1 MSRIH
6 AAFRLSQIER
16 SIINKECHRTT
27 CSLMDFIRDYT
38 VVTADLKEAVELR
51 KKYNSLRQLGES
63 DITEQDA
70 VGILQEAE
78 AIFNRIKEYSYKE
91 LEEQLFVE
99 YPQAPILK
107 AVDVV
112 KKYSQKGNF
121 KLGPVSTILKAG
133 EITGI
138 VGENGNGKTTLLR
151 ILARLLSYDEGV
163 LEYDF
168 DGREIKEDYLV
179 KHHIAYIPQRLES
192 WQGTL
197 RENLHYAATIHNIIG
212 EDNDRIVEFVI
223 HRMGLSNFAH
233 LGWKE
238 LSSGYKLRFE
248 LAKMLV
254 WSPKIL
260 VLDEP
265 LANLDINAQEWILQ
279 DFKSMARSI
288 KNPVSIIL
296 SSQQL
301 HEVEHVADNI
311 IFLRNGR
318 CDYSGA
324 MNSFMQERDGNV
336 FELTGNFTSK
346 ELQPLFATDSVQFSE
361 SGITIIVR
369 TDRSVTASDLLSKLI
384 SNGYTIK
391 YFRDISTS
399 TKQLFQL

>member
-1 MSRIH
+1 MSTIR
-6 AAFRLSQIER
+6 ATFRLSQIER
-16 SIINKECHRTT
+16 SVINKECNRAT

-38 VVTADLKEAVELR
+38 VSDADLEDAIALR
-51 KKYNSLRQLGES
+51 KHYNSLRQLGDS
-63 DITEQDA
+63 DISDA
-70 VGILQEAE
+70 DAITVLQRAAEIL
-78 AIFNRIKEYSYKE
+78 NRINGYSYDTI
-91 LEEQLFVE
+91 EQRLLQA
-99 YPQAPILK
+99 YPEFPVLRG
-107 AVDVV
+107 VDVI
-112 KKYSQKGNF
+112 KKYSQRGNF
-121 KLGPVSTILKAG
+121 KLGPVSTVLKAG

-151 ILARLLSYDEGV
+151 ILARLLSFDEGV
-163 LEYDF
+163 LEYTF
-168 DGREIKEDYLV
+168 DGKEISEDYLI
-179 KHHIAYIPQRLES
+179 KHHIAYIPQRLEG

-197 RENLHYAATIHNIIG
+197 RENLQYAATIHNIVG
-212 EDNDRIVEFVI
+212 DENEKIVEFVI

-279 DFKSMARSI
+279 DFKSMANSI
-288 KNPVSIIL
+288 KNPVSVIL

-324 MNSFMQERDGNV
+324 MHEFMQERDGNV
-336 FELTGNFTSK
+336 FELSGNFTSK
-346 ELQPLFATDSVQFSE
+346 ELQLLFSEDAVQFSE

-369 TDRSVTASDLLSKLI
+369 TDRSIHASHILSQLI

>member
-1 MSRIH
+1 MSMMQVT
-6 AAFRLSQIER
+6 FRLSQIER
-16 SIINKECHRTT
+16 SIINKECHRAT
-27 CSLMDFIRDYT
+27 CGLMDFIRDYT
-38 VVTADLKEAVELR
+38 LVDADLQDAITLR

-63 DITEQDA
+63 DITEADA
-70 VGILQEAE
+70 IGILQQAATIFSRISTYDYH
-78 AIFNRIKEYSYKE
+78 AIEGK
-91 LEEQLFVE
+91 LFAA
-99 YPQAPILK
+99 YPQAPVLQAADII
-107 AVDVV
+107 
-112 KKYSQKGNF
+112 KKYAQRGNF
-121 KLGPVSTILKAG
+121 KLGPVSTVLKAG

-163 LEYDF
+163 LDYQF
-168 DGREIKEDYLV
+168 DGNAITEDYLI
-179 KHHIAYIPQRLES
+179 KHHIAYIPQRLEG

-197 RENLHYAATIHNIIG
+197 RENLHYAATIHNITG
-212 EDNDRIVEFVI
+212 EENEQIVEFVI

-254 WSPKIL
+254 WSPKVL

-279 DFKSMARSI
+279 DFKSMASSI

-324 MNSFMQERDGNV
+324 MSAFMQERDGNV
-336 FELTGNFTSK
+336 FELSGNFTSK
-346 ELQPLFATDSVQFSE
+346 ELQPLFANDTVQFSE

-369 TDRSVTASDLLSKLI
+369 TDRAVQASDILSTLI
-384 SNGYTIK
+384 SHGYAIK

>member
-1 MSRIH
+1 MSTISVT
-6 AAFRLSQIER
+6 FRLSQIER
-16 SIINKECHRTT
+16 SIINKECHRAT
-27 CSLMDFIRDYT
+27 CGLMDFIRDYT
-38 VVTADLKEAVELR
+38 VVAADLEEAVELR
-51 KKYNSLRQLGES
+51 KNYNSLRQLGES
-63 DITEQDA
+63 DIKEQDA
-70 VGILQEAE
+70 IEVLQQAA
-78 AIFNRIKEYSYKE
+78 AIFNRIKEYSY
-91 LEEQLFVE
+91 EEIEQRLLQA
-99 YPQAPILK
+99 YPRFPVLHA
-107 AVDVV
+107 ADVV
-112 KKYSQKGNF
+112 KQYSQKGNF

-151 ILARLLSYDEGV
+151 ILARLLSYDAGV
-163 LEYDF
+163 LEYHF
-168 DGREIKEDYLV
+168 DGKEISEDYLI
-179 KHHIAYIPQRLES
+179 KHNIAYIPQRLES

-197 RENLHYAATIHNIIG
+197 RENLQYAATIHNIVG
-212 EDNDRIVEFVI
+212 EENEKIVEFVI

-254 WSPKIL
+254 WSPKVL

-279 DFKSMARSI
+279 DFKSMANSI
-288 KNPVSIIL
+288 KNPVSVIL

-324 MNSFMQERDGNV
+324 MNAFMQERDGNV
-336 FELTGNFTSK
+336 FELSGNFTSK
-346 ELQPLFATDSVQFSE
+346 ELQPLFSAETVQFSE

-369 TDRSVTASDLLSKLI
+369 TDRSIQAADVLSKLI
-384 SNGYTIK
+384 SSGYSIK

>member
-1 MSRIH
+1 MNNMH
-6 AAFRLSQIER
+6 AVFRLAQIER
-16 SIINKECHRTT
+16 AISNKECHRAT
-27 CSLMDFIRDYT
+27 CNLMDFIRDYNLYET
-38 VVTADLKEAVELR
+38 DFYEAIEVR
-51 KKYNSLRQLGES
+51 KRYNTYRQLGES
-63 DITEQDA
+63 EITDKNAAE
-70 VGILQEAE
+70 ILLSVTT
-78 AIFNRIKEYSYKE
+78 IYNRIKNYEYTTIENSL
-91 LEEQLFVE
+91 LES
-99 YPQAPILK
+99 YPQLPLIK
-107 AVDVV
+107 AVDIEKTYS
-112 KKYSQKGNF
+112 KKSKF

-133 EITGI
+133 QITGI

-151 ILARLLSYDEGV
+151 ILARLLKYDSGV
-163 LEYDF
+163 LEFCF
-168 DGREIKEDYLV
+168 DKKEITEDYLI
-179 KHHIAYIPQRLES
+179 KHKIAYIPQRLES

-197 RENLHYAATIHNIIG
+197 RENLHYAATIHGITGKEN
-212 EDNDRIVEFVI
+212 EDAVEFVI
-223 HRMGLSNFAH
+223 HRMGLSNFAD

-279 DFKSMARSI
+279 DFKSIAGSI

-324 MNSFMQERDGNV
+324 MNAFMQEREGNV
-336 FELTGNFTSK
+336 YELSGNFSSK
-346 ELQPLFATDSVQFSE
+346 ELQQVFAVHAVQFSE
-361 SGITIIVR
+361 SGITIILR
-369 TDRSVTASDLLSKLI
+369 TDLSISASQILSTII
-384 SNGYTIK
+384 SNGYSIK

>member
-1 MSRIH
+1 MGIIN

-38 VVTADLKEAVELR
+38 VVATDLEEAVQLR
-51 KKYNSLRQLGES
+51 STYNSLRRLGES
-63 DITEQDA
+63 DITEEDA
-70 VGILQEAE
+70 VNILQQGTV
-78 AIFNRIKEYSYKE
+78 IFNRISAYSYEE
-91 LEEQLFVE
+91 LERKLVAN
-99 YPQAPILK
+99 YPNTPVLN

-121 KLGPVSTILKAG
+121 KLGPVSTVLNAG

-163 LEYDF
+163 LQYQF
-168 DGREIKEDYLV
+168 DGQETTEDYLI
-179 KHHIAYIPQRLES
+179 KHRIAYIPQRLES

-197 RENLHYAATIHNIIG
+197 RENLHYAATIHNIVG
-212 EDNDRIVEFVI
+212 EENEKIVEFVI

-254 WSPKIL
+254 WSPRIL

-279 DFKSMARSI
+279 DFKSMASSI
-288 KNPVSIIL
+288 KNPVSVIL

-324 MNSFMQERDGNV
+324 MNAFMQERDENV
-336 FELTGNFTSK
+336 FELSGNFTSK
-346 ELQPLFATDSVQFSE
+346 ELQPIFSNHAVQFSE

-369 TDRSVTASDLLSKLI
+369 TNTAITAADVLSMLI

>member
-1 MSRIH
+1 MNMIKALS
-6 AAFRLSQIER
+6 RLSIIEH
-16 SIINKECHRTT
+16 SIINKECHRAT

-38 VVTADLKEAVELR
+38 VDPADLEEAVELR
-51 KKYNSLRQLGES
+51 RKYNNFRQLGTSDITDENAIVVLQQATSILNRIKAYAYNSL
-63 DITEQDA
+63 
-70 VGILQEAE
+70 
-78 AIFNRIKEYSYKE
+78 
-91 LEEQLFVE
+91 EERLING
-99 YPQAPILK
+99 YPKLPVLR

-112 KKYSQKGNF
+112 KTYSQKGGF
-121 KLGPVSTILKAG
+121 KLGPVSTTLKAG

-151 ILARLLSYDEGV
+151 ILARLLSYNTGTLD
-163 LEYDF
+163 YHF
-168 DGREIKEDYLV
+168 DGNEITEDYLI

-197 RENLHYAATIHNIIG
+197 RENLQYAASIHNIVG
-212 EDNDRIVEFVI
+212 DENEKIVEFVI

-254 WSPKIL
+254 WSPKVL

-279 DFKSMARSI
+279 DFKSMANSI
-288 KNPVSIIL
+288 KNPVSVIL

-324 MNSFMQERDGNV
+324 MNAFMQEREGNV
-336 FELTGNFTSK
+336 FELSGDFTSK
-346 ELQPLFATDSVQFSE
+346 ELQPLFANDAVQFSE
-361 SGITIIVR
+361 SGITIILR
-369 TDRSVTASDLLSKLI
+369 AERSIQASDVLGKI
-384 SNGYTIK
+384 IANGYSIK

>member
-1 MSRIH
+1 MMN
-6 AAFRLSQIER
+6 AALRLSQIER

-38 VVTADLKEAVELR
+38 LVPADLEEAVQLR

-70 VGILQEAE
+70 IAVLQQATV
-78 AIFNRIKEYSYKE
+78 IFNRIRAYSYQE
-91 LEEQLFVE
+91 PEEYLLKA
-99 YPQAPILK
+99 YPQFPVLK
-107 AVDVV
+107 AVDVI
-112 KKYSQKGNF
+112 KRYSQKGNF
-121 KLGPVSTILKAG
+121 KLGPVSTVLKAG

-151 ILARLLSYDEGV
+151 ILARLLSYDTGV
-163 LEYDF
+163 LEYHF
-168 DGREIKEDYLV
+168 DGEEISEDYLI
-179 KHHIAYIPQRLES
+179 KHHIAYIPQRLEG

-197 RENLHYAATIHNIIG
+197 RENLQYAATIHNIVG
-212 EDNDRIVEFVI
+212 EENEKIVEFVI
-223 HRMGLSNFAH
+223 HRMGLSNFAD

-254 WSPKIL
+254 WSPKVL

-279 DFKSMARSI
+279 DFKSMANSI
-288 KNPVSIIL
+288 KNPVSVIL

-324 MNSFMQERDGNV
+324 MNEFMQEREGNV
-336 FELTGNFTSK
+336 FELSGNFSSK
-346 ELQPLFATDSVQFSE
+346 ELQPLFSSDAVQFSE
-361 SGITIIVR
+361 SGITIILR
-369 TDRSVTASDLLSKLI
+369 TDRSIQASDVLSKLI
-384 SNGYTIK
+384 SNGYSIK

>member
-1 MSRIH
+1 MSR
-6 AAFRLSQIER
+6 LSIIEH
-16 SIINKECHRTT
+16 SIINKECHRAT

-38 VVTADLKEAVELR
+38 VNPADLEEAVELR
-51 KKYNSLRQLGES
+51 KQYNNFRQLGAL
-63 DITEQDA
+63 DITEENA
-70 VGILQEAE
+70 ITILLQAST
-78 AIFNRIKEYSYKE
+78 IFNRIKVYAYDA
-91 LEEQLFVE
+91 LEERLLRS
-99 YPQAPILK
+99 YPQFPVLN
-107 AVDVV
+107 AVEIV
-112 KKYSQKGNF
+112 KTYSQKGGF
-121 KLGPVSTILKAG
+121 KLGPVSTTLKAG

-151 ILARLLSYDEGV
+151 ILARLLSYNTGTLD
-163 LEYDF
+163 YHF
-168 DGREIKEDYLV
+168 DGNAITEDYLI
-179 KHHIAYIPQRLES
+179 KHQIAYIPQRLES

-197 RENLHYAATIHNIIG
+197 RENLQYAASIHNIVG
-212 EDNDRIVEFVI
+212 DENEKIVEFVI

-254 WSPKIL
+254 WSPKVL

-279 DFKSMARSI
+279 DFKSMANSI
-288 KNPVSIIL
+288 KNPVSVIL

-324 MNSFMQERDGNV
+324 MNAFMQEREGNV
-336 FELTGNFTSK
+336 FELSGDFTSK
-346 ELQPLFATDSVQFSE
+346 ELQPLFASDAVQFSE
-361 SGITIIVR
+361 SGITIILR
-369 TDRSVTASDLLSKLI
+369 ADRSIHASDVLGKII
-384 SNGYTIK
+384 SSGYSIK

>member
-1 MSRIH
+1 MSTIS
-6 AAFRLSQIER
+6 AAFRLAQIER

-38 VVTADLKEAVELR
+38 IVAVDLEEAVALR

-63 DITEQDA
+63 DISEQDA
-70 VGILQEAE
+70 IAILQQAA
-78 AIFNRIKEYSYKE
+78 AIFNRIKDYSYQDI
-91 LEEQLFVE
+91 EESLLKG
-99 YPQAPILK
+99 YPLLPVLQA
-107 AVDVV
+107 ADVV

-151 ILARLLSYDEGV
+151 ILARLLNHDEGV
-163 LEYDF
+163 LEYTF
-168 DGREIKEDYLV
+168 DGKEISEEYLI

-197 RENLHYAATIHNIIG
+197 RENLHYAATIHNIVG
-212 EDNDRIVEFVI
+212 DENEKIVEFVI
-223 HRMGLSNFAH
+223 HRMGLSNFEH

-265 LANLDINAQEWILQ
+265 LANLDINAQEWVLQ
-279 DFKSMARSI
+279 DFKSMANSI

-324 MNSFMQERDGNV
+324 MNAFMQERDGNV
-336 FELTGNFTSK
+336 FELSGNFTSK
-346 ELQPLFATDSVQFSE
+346 ELQPLFANDSVQFSE

-369 TDRSVTASDLLSKLI
+369 TDRSIHAADILTKLI
-384 SNGYTIK
+384 SNGYSIK

>member
-1 MSRIH
+1 MSR
-6 AAFRLSQIER
+6 LSIIEH
-16 SIINKECHRTT
+16 SIINKECHRAT

-38 VVTADLKEAVELR
+38 VNPADLEEAVELR
-51 KKYNSLRQLGES
+51 KQYNNFRQLGAL
-63 DITEQDA
+63 DITEENA
-70 VGILQEAE
+70 ITILLQAST
-78 AIFNRIKEYSYKE
+78 IFNRIKVYAYDA
-91 LEEQLFVE
+91 LEERLLRS
-99 YPQAPILK
+99 YPQFPVLN
-107 AVDVV
+107 AVEIV
-112 KKYSQKGNF
+112 KTYSQKGGF
-121 KLGPVSTILKAG
+121 KLGPVSTTLKAG

-151 ILARLLSYDEGV
+151 ILARLLSYNTGTLD
-163 LEYDF
+163 YHF
-168 DGREIKEDYLV
+168 DGNAITEDYLI
-179 KHHIAYIPQRLES
+179 KHQIAYIPQRLES

-197 RENLHYAATIHNIIG
+197 RENLQYAASIHNIVG
-212 EDNDRIVEFVI
+212 DENEKIVEFVI

-254 WSPKIL
+254 WSPKVL

-279 DFKSMARSI
+279 DFKSMANSI
-288 KNPVSIIL
+288 KNPVSVIL

-324 MNSFMQERDGNV
+324 MNAFMQEREGNV
-336 FELTGNFTSK
+336 FELSGDFTSK
-346 ELQPLFATDSVQFSE
+346 ELQPLFASDAVQFSE
-361 SGITIIVR
+361 SGITIILR
-369 TDRSVTASDLLSKLI
+369 AD
-384 SNGYTIK
+384 
-391 YFRDISTS
+391 
-399 TKQLFQL
+399 

>member
-1 MSRIH
+1 MSIMN
-6 AAFRLSQIER
+6 AAFRLSQIEC
-16 SIINKECHRTT
+16 SIINKECHRAT

-38 VVTADLKEAVELR
+38 IAVTDLEEAVALR
-51 KKYNSLRQLGES
+51 KKYNELRQLGES
-63 DITEQDA
+63 EIKEKDA
-70 VGILQEAE
+70 NIILELAAE
-78 AIFNRIKEYSYKE
+78 ILNRISLYSY
-91 LEEQLFVE
+91 EEIEQRLLHA
-99 YPQAPILK
+99 YPQGPVLHAM
-107 AVDVV
+107 DVV
-112 KKYSQKGNF
+112 KRYSQKGNF

-163 LEYDF
+163 LAYQFE
-168 DGREIKEDYLV
+168 GNEISKDYLI
-179 KHHIAYIPQRLES
+179 KHQIAYIPQRLEG

-197 RENLHYAATIHNIIG
+197 RENLQYAATIHNIVG
-212 EDNDRIVEFVI
+212 DENEKTVEFVI

-279 DFKSMARSI
+279 DFKSMANSI
-288 KNPVSIIL
+288 KNPVSVIL

-324 MNSFMQERDGNV
+324 MNAFMQERDGNV
-336 FELTGNFTSK
+336 YELAGNFTSK
-346 ELQPLFATDSVQFSE
+346 ELQPLFAGDAAQFTE

-369 TDRSVTASDLLSKLI
+369 TDRSIQAADVLGKLI
-384 SNGYTIK
+384 SNGYSIK

>member
-1 MSRIH
+1 MSTIR
-6 AAFRLSQIER
+6 ATARLSQIER
-16 SIINKECHRTT
+16 SIINKECHRAT

-38 VVTADLKEAVELR
+38 VDAADLEEAVELR
-51 KKYNSLRQLGES
+51 KKYNSLRHLGAS

-70 VGILQEAE
+70 IVILQQAGSIFSRIKAYSYE
-78 AIFNRIKEYSYKE
+78 AI
-91 LEEQLFVE
+91 EQSLAEV
-99 YPQAPILK
+99 YPTFPVLRA
-107 AVDVV
+107 ADVI

-121 KLGPVSTILKAG
+121 KLGPVSTVLKAG

-151 ILARLLSYDEGV
+151 ILARLLSYDTGI
-163 LEYDF
+163 LEYHF
-168 DGREIKEDYLV
+168 DDNEISEDYLI

-197 RENLHYAATIHNIIG
+197 RENLHYAATIHNIVG
-212 EDNDRIVEFVI
+212 EENEKIVEFVI

-254 WSPKIL
+254 WSPKVL

-279 DFKSMARSI
+279 DFKSMANSI
-288 KNPVSIIL
+288 KNPVSVIL

-324 MNSFMQERDGNV
+324 MNAFMQERDGNV
-336 FELTGNFTSK
+336 FELSGNFTSK
-346 ELQPLFATDSVQFSE
+346 ELQPLFADMNVQFSE
-361 SGITIIVR
+361 SGLTIIVR
-369 TDRSVTASDLLSKLI
+369 TDRSVRAADILAKII
-384 SNGYTIK
+384 SNGYAIK